1 MNLERVVFGFFI
13 ILTLSLNAAFVAG
26 GLETA
31 AHHNVWILTF
41 AIIVSLV
48 AIGLKLGDR
57 SQTGALLLASGL
69 VAGLLLITARV
80 VWIVADPVG
89 GGGPGPGDMADIVS
103 IATGA
108 LVANVIATVIL
119 VGDTLLSRR

>member
-1 MNLERVVFGFFI
+1 MNFERVVFGFFI

-26 GLETA
+26 GIEST

-41 AIIVSLV
+41 TIIANLV

-69 VAGLLLITARV
+69 VAGFLLITARV
-80 VWIVADPVG
+80 VWIVAEPDG
-89 GGGPGPGDMADIVS
+89 SGPGPGAMADIVS
-103 IATGA
+103 IARGA
-108 LVANVIATVIL
+108 LVANIIATVIL

>member
-26 GLETA
+26 GVETA
-31 AHHNVWILTF
+31 AHHNVWILTL

-69 VAGLLLITARV
+69 VAGLLLITARI
-80 VWIVADPVG
+80 VWIVADPVD
-89 GGGPGPGDMADIVS
+89 GGGPGPEDMADIVS
-103 IATGA
+103 IARGA

>member
-1 MNLERVVFGFFI
+1 MNFERVVFGFFI
-13 ILTLSLNAAFVAG
+13 ILTLSLNVAFVAG
-26 GLETA
+26 GGDRAE
-31 AHHNVWILTF
+31 HHNVWILTL
-41 AIIVSLV
+41 AIIVNLV

-69 VAGLLLITARV
+69 VACFLLITARI
-80 VWIVADPVG
+80 VWIVVEPADVG
-89 GGGPGPGDMADIVS
+89 RPGPEGMADIVS

-108 LVANVIATVIL
+108 LIANIVATVIL

>member
-13 ILTLSLNAAFVAG
+13 ILALSLNYAFVAG
-26 GLETA
+26 DFESL

-41 AIIVSLV
+41 AIIINLV
-48 AIGLKLGDR
+48 ATGLKLGDR

-69 VAGLLLITARV
+69 VADLLLIAARV
-80 VWIVADPVG
+80 VWVVAEPDDGVPT
-89 GGGPGPGDMADIVS
+89 PGQMADIVS
-103 IATGA
+103 LATGA
-108 LVANVIATVIL
+108 LVANIVATAIL

>member
-41 AIIVSLV
+41 TIIVNLV

-57 SQTGALLLASGL
+57 SQTGALLLAAGL
-69 VAGLLLITARV
+69 VAGLLLITARI
-80 VWIVADPVG
+80 VWIVADPEN
-89 GGGPGPGDMADIVS
+89 GGGPGPAEMADIVS
-103 IATGA
+103 IASGA

>member
-13 ILTLSLNAAFVAG
+13 VLTLSLNHAFVAG
-26 GLETA
+26 GLEA
-31 AHHNVWILTF
+31 PAHHNVWILTL
-41 AIIVSLV
+41 AIIVNLV

-57 SQTGALLLASGL
+57 SQTGALLLAAGL
-69 VAGLLLITARV
+69 VAGLLLIAARI
-80 VWIVADPVG
+80 VWIVAEPGG
-89 GGGPGPGDMADIVS
+89 GGGPGPEGMADIVS

-108 LVANVIATVIL
+108 LVANIVATVIL

>member
-26 GLETA
+26 GLETV
-31 AHHNVWILTF
+31 AHHNVWILTVT
-41 AIIVSLV
+41 IIVNLV

-57 SQTGALLLASGL
+57 SQTGALLLAAGL
-69 VAGLLLITARV
+69 VAGLLLVTARI
-80 VWIVADPVG
+80 VWIVADPEG
-89 GGGPGPGDMADIVS
+89 GGGPGPAEMADIVS